1 MLSSVS
7 ALNTIKAA
15 NLSIDS
21 SNPLFPSTHQQK
33 ESNLSETHISCQRV
47 LADRAE
53 GRHSSIDKHVCLEG
67 HSNAV

>member
-1 MLSSVS
+1 MFSSVS
-7 ALNTIKAA
+7 ALNTIKV
-15 NLSIDS
+15 NLSIDI

-33 ESNLSETHISCQRV
+33 ESNASEIHMSCQRV

-53 GRHSSIDKHVCLEG
+53 EWPSSIDKHICLEG